1 MRLLSTD
8 AIITNSNSTT
18 MTTETPTYIA
28 TAPAET
34 AAEKTNSFLGLYF
47 PTNLKNKVKDAA
59 AAERRSMSQYM
70 VMVVEKHFAN

>member
-1 MRLLSTD
+1 
-8 AIITNSNSTT
+8 

-28 TAPAET
+28 TANDNT

-47 PTNLKNKVKDAA
+47 PTDLKNKVKEAA

-70 VMVVEKHFAN
+70 VMVVEKHFAGA

>member
-1 MRLLSTD
+1 MQSSP
-8 AIITNSNSTT
+8 SNFTT

-28 TAPAET
+28 TTPDTA

-47 PTNLKNKVKDAA
+47 PTDLKNKVKDAA

-70 VMVVEKHFAN
+70 VMVVEKHFSKA

>member
-1 MRLLSTD
+1 
-8 AIITNSNSTT
+8 

-28 TAPAET
+28 TAPVPDA

-59 AAERRSMSQYM
+59 AAERRSMSQFM
-70 VMVVEKHFAN
+70 VMVTEKHFAN